1 MNIDQIIGRLMGD
14 DSQGEERSALEAW
27 KKEAEENVK
36 ALEEIKKIASLS
48 DTLKDYEDFDSEN
61 AWESFASTMEEELDV
76 DVSGASKKDK
86 NTRFFSLKRLSQIAA
101 IFVITIGSFFV
112 VNQFLNTEEG
122 PTIYSAVT
130 EMTDVNLDDGTQV
143 ILDKSASLTATGDR
157 SVEFSGRAYF
167 EVESSE
173 NNPFTID
180 LPLGK
185 VTVLGTEFTI
195 DTDGNSTEVYVEE
208 GTVRYEMA
216 NRTWTLV
223 GGQLIRV
230 NSNGEGTVLEGRD
243 DNYNSWKN
251 QKLIFRDNNMQE
263 VVAALSRHFKK
274 DVLIENKKAFTNCN
288 VMNIFTNSSLE
299 DILNGLRETHGL
311 KFEIR
316 EDKYYIV
323 SAKC

>member
-1 MNIDQIIGRLMGD
+1 MGD
-14 DSQGEERSALEAW
+14 GSQGEERSALEAW

-48 DTLKDYEDFDSEN
+48 DTLKDYEDFDSDG
-61 AWESFASTMEEELDV
+61 AWESFASTVEDEIEV
-76 DVSGASKKDK
+76 EVSESATKDK

-101 IFVITIGSFFV
+101 ILVMAIGSYFV
-112 VNQFLNTEEG
+112 VNQFLDNNKEPLTY
-122 PTIYSAVT
+122 TAVT
-130 EMTDVNLDDGTQV
+130 EMMDVSMNDGTQV
-143 ILDKSASLTATGDR
+143 SLDKNSNLKVTGER
-157 SVEFSGRAYF
+157 SVEFSGRAFF

-173 NNPFTID
+173 DNPFTID

-195 DTDGNSTEVYVEE
+195 DTDGNATEIFVEE

-223 GGQLIRV
+223 GGQLIKV
-230 NSNGEGTVLEGRD
+230 NSNSEGTVLENRD

-251 QKLIFRDNNMQE
+251 QKIIFRDNNMQE
-263 VVAALSRHFKK
+263 VVAAISRHFKK
-274 DVLIENKKAFTNCN
+274 DVIIENKKAFTNCN
-288 VMNIFTNSSLE
+288 VMNTFTNNSLIE
-299 DILNGLRETHGL
+299 ILNGLRDTHGL

-316 EDKYYIV
+316 GDQYYIV